1 MSKRYGFTEE
11 FEKIRENLHFI
22 LVSPEFPGNIGAVAR
37 AIKTCGF
44 KKLILVNPC
53 DLNHLDLRMMAHR
66 SIDIIENAKI
76 VDSFD
81 EAISD
86 MCLTVG
92 TTMRNRH
99 FKFPFI
105 DPKETALRLQDV
117 ARQHPV
123 GIVFGRERTGLT
135 NEELTKCHLHSSI
148 ATATQNP
155 ALNLS
160 QAVMIYAYTFF
171 DLHNTVEKSYSYDL
185 ASQNELEIYY
195 EHLIDSMK
203 RVNFVPRDGYDK
215 FIIRVKRMLGR
226 SMAEKRD
233 VRLLH
238 KLLQIF
244 ETRITDLE
252 KMCQNHDKRDIF

>member
-1 MSKRYGFTEE
+1 MPKRYGFTKE
-11 FEKIRENLHFI
+11 FETIRENLHFV
-22 LVSPEFPGNIGAVAR
+22 LVSPESPGNIGAVAR

-53 DLNHLDLRMMAHR
+53 DLNHLGLRMMAHR
-66 SIDIIENAKI
+66 SIEIIENAKI

-81 EAISD
+81 EAIAD
-86 MCLTVG
+86 MHLTIG

-105 DPKETALRLQDV
+105 GPKETAIRLQET
-117 ARQHPV
+117 ARQYPV
-123 GIVFGRERTGLT
+123 AIVFGRERTGLT
-135 NEELTKCHLHSSI
+135 NEELTKCHIHSSI

-171 DLHNTVEKSYSYDL
+171 EIQNVVEKNYTYDL

-195 EHLIDSMK
+195 QHLIDSLK
-203 RVNFVPRDGYDK
+203 RVNFLPRDGYDK

-252 KMCQNHDKRDIF
+252 KMNQNHDKREIF